1 MTELEVVAAAAF
13 TAAEAAEAAADLAE
27 DADLAAV
34 AEDCGVDDKAGVSG
48 ACSIFRAWAAS
59 FGSSACYILSCCVVV
74 VHSVFESSWD
84 TQRIHSEFKIK
95 SKILGTH
102 GGKQSNQLCRSMRT
116 LKYAV

>member
-59 FGSSACYILSCCVVV
+59 FGSSACYIFCRVASLWYTAYLNHRGI
-74 VHSVFESSWD
+74 HSVF
-84 TQRIHSEFKIK
+84 TA
-95 SKILGTH
+95 
-102 GGKQSNQLCRSMRT
+102 N
-116 LKYAV
+116 LK